1 MLVTKREKEGN
12 VGWRRRGVVCQTSKG
27 KRKGER
33 MQKKGCSLV
42 VTKREK
48 EGKVGWRRWG
58 VVCQTSKGKRNG
70 ERMKKKGR

>member
-1 MLVTKREKEGN
+1 M
-12 VGWRRRGVVCQTSKG
+12 GWRRRGVVCQTSKG

-48 EGKVGWRRWG
+48 EKKVGWRRRG
-58 VVCQTSKGKRNG
+58 VVC
-70 ERMKKKGR
+70 